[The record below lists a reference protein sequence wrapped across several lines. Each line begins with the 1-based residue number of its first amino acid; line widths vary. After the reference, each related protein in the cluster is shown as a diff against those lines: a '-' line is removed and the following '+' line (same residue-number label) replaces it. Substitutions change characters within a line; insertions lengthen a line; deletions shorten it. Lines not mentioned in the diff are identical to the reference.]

1 MTRRHSTQL
10 MHRPHVHSLKEE
22 PFAWSVDLERARSCK
37 PPQRKVL
44 LRRAK
49 STVGRWRDPRV
60 LIALLHVL
68 DHSKSAHRKTGLR
81 TSGASLAACRR
92 LHLEDDWARVNQR
105 QVHSARSHKGSAR
118 MDDQELTSDKL
129 NRGAS
134 FLQRRSLRNV
144 FGEAKRARIGRGQR
158 DLEPSDNGNDVQART
173 PRPKYRDRLLANPGP
188 RCRAISGCG
197 IDESRQCRVSPE
209 VPLNRSTARRTKTC
223 DNAQTDRTSGRRADS
238 CELSN
243 LCVARALERGA
254 GLVGGLLILG
264 RPAI

>member
-134 FLQRRSLRNV
+134 LLQRRSLRNV
-144 FGEAKRARIGRGQR
+144 FGEAKGRVSVEGSAISNHLTTETTCKRARLARNIEIDYLRTPAPVA
-158 DLEPSDNGNDVQART
+158 EPSQVAVSMSLGN
-173 PRPKYRDRLLANPGP
+173 
-188 RCRAISGCG
+188 
-197 IDESRQCRVSPE
+197 
-209 VPLNRSTARRTKTC
+209 
-223 DNAQTDRTSGRRADS
+223 
-238 CELSN
+238 
-243 LCVARALERGA
+243 A
-254 GLVGGLLILG
+254 G
-264 RPAI
+264 